1 MNRHMR
7 RWAKRN
13 HKPTCPECNNYILED
28 VNKIV
33 VKDTTY
39 CFDCGV
45 NKIKNLASPIVVLE
59 VVGDVKMAKEYNTP
73 SDIEALCDKP
83 QVVYEMGIP
92 CLWLTWGEVG
102 SVSRRVRRVGPVVKG
117 INLLSHIIK
126 KVDTDKLIP
135 LAEEAKESDHFV
147 VTPLVDA
154 MGYPYLYLVKN
165 KDTGEEFKC
174 TPDMIGGV
182 GHEG

>member
-1 MNRHMR
+1 MTRRMR
-7 RWAKRN
+7 RRAKRN
-13 HKPTCPECNNYILED
+13 HKPTCPKCGKYILED
-28 VNKIV
+28 VEKIEM
-33 VKDTTY
+33 KDSTY

-45 NKIKNLASPIVVLE
+45 KEIKKMTSNIIILE
-59 VVGDVKMAKEYNTP
+59 VVGDIKITREYNSP

-117 INLLSHIIK
+117 IDLLSHLVK

-135 LAEEAKESDHFV
+135 SEEAKESEHFV

-154 MGYPYLYLVKN
+154 MGYPYLYLVRN

-182 GHEG
+182 NNEG

>member
-1 MNRHMR
+1 MNRKMH

-13 HKPTCPECNNYILED
+13 HKPTCPKCRKYILED
-28 VNKIV
+28 VEKIKI
-33 VKDTTY
+33 KDSTY

-45 NKIKNLASPIVVLE
+45 NEIKKLTSNIIILE
-59 VVGDVKMAKEYNTP
+59 VIGDIKVAREYNKA
-73 SDIEALCDKP
+73 SDIEALCDNP
-83 QVVYEMGIP
+83 QVVYEMGVP

-117 INLLSHIIK
+117 IDLLSHFVR

-135 LAEEAKESDHFV
+135 LTEEAKESDHFV

-165 KDTGEEFKC
+165 KDTGKEFKC